1 MLLLLRGVG
10 CRIEGFVGEE
20 ACYAVVVVVVVEDGG
35 EVEGGVGVD
44 A

>member
-20 ACYAVVVVVVVEDGG
+20 ACYAVVVVVEDGG
-35 EVEGGVGVD
+35 EVEGGVGAD

>member
-20 ACYAVVVVVVVEDGG
+20 ACYAVVVEDGG
-35 EVEGGVGVD
+35 EVEGGVGAD